1 MTIDPITVG
10 AVSNRLWSILEEQQ
24 AALVATAFSPVVR
37 ESLDLACAI
46 FDSHGDMVGQSIGGT
61 PGHINAMATGM
72 HHFVREF
79 PPETLQPG
87 DVLVTNNPW
96 QTAGQINDIT
106 ITTPVFLD
114 GRLIAWFASCCHSPD
129 IGGRLLSAE
138 AREVYEEGL
147 HLPIMKLVSAGTLDA
162 TAEAI
167 IRANVRTPDETMGDI
182 LAQIAGN
189 EVATRS
195 LLGMLGELGLGS
207 IDPVAAEIM
216 DRSEAALRAAIA
228 LMPDGVYQAETAA
241 DGFGTPL
248 TLAVAVTVEGD
259 HVAIDFAGSSPQS
272 DHGINVVLNYTHA
285 YASFAIKTAVAPGV
299 PHNAG
304 SFRPVTVTAPEG
316 SIVNCRSPA
325 PVAARHLI
333 GHMLPSLIFDALRPV
348 LPDRLMAY
356 SADSLWLT
364 VWAGARAERR
374 PFVFNTFQ
382 AGGTGARA
390 TKDGVST
397 MGFPTGVRATPTE
410 IIEVEAPLV
419 QHHREL
425 RIDSGGAGRFR
436 GGLGQRTRV
445 SSLTGKTWTVNAN
458 VERIHHPARGADG
471 GLEGAP
477 GVFGVAN
484 GQPLKPKQ
492 LNVLAPDEHVD
503 LDLPG
508 GGGYGDPHDRD
519 EGAVLWDVVEGYVSL
534 EQAREA
540 YGVEVVYTGPPDAL
554 VRLPGMYHIDRDTT
568 TALRR

>member
-445 SSLTGKTWTVNAN
+445 SSLT
-458 VERIHHPARGADG
+458 
-471 GLEGAP
+471 
-477 GVFGVAN
+477 
-484 GQPLKPKQ
+484 
-492 LNVLAPDEHVD
+492 
-503 LDLPG
+503 
-508 GGGYGDPHDRD
+508 
-519 EGAVLWDVVEGYVSL
+519 
-534 EQAREA
+534 
-540 YGVEVVYTGPPDAL
+540 
-554 VRLPGMYHIDRDTT
+554 
-568 TALRR
+568 